1 MAIIIQGIN
10 SPVGTDSS
18 EIIGA
23 ALKKAGI
30 KKAVKT
36 GIHKISLDAR
46 KQNDIKT
53 VSSVWAELE
62 SRAEEEKI
70 CSLKDFCTYV
80 DITPF
85 EPKITGSISPE
96 GRIAVCGFGPAGMF
110 AALVLAEMGYRPL
123 VLERGA
129 DVDNRSRAVSDFWHG
144 GEFSPET
151 NVQFG
156 EGGAGTFSDGKLT
169 TRIKDPL
176 CRYVSARFAEFG
188 APDEILTKAKPHIGT
203 DRLRGVVK
211 NIRRR
216 IISLGG
222 EVRFNSQVTD
232 ISLSNGRL
240 RSVTVNGSEE
250 IPVCAMILAIGHS
263 ARDTFEMLGGTSL
276 VITPKPFSVG
286 VRIEHLQENIDK
298 GLYGELAGDPRL
310 PKGEYNLSCRIG
322 GRGVYTFCMCPGGEV
337 VAAASEHGGVVT
349 NGMSSYIRN
358 GKNANCAVAVSVLPD
373 DFGGT
378 VAGAINFQRRI
389 ESAAFDIGGRGYA
402 APCQSVGN
410 FLGRAGC
417 RNTIGDVEPTYMMG
431 NVTFTDVGR
440 VFPEFVTES
449 LKAGIADF
457 GKKLHGFD
465 SDDALI
471 TAPETRTSS
480 PIRICREKNFT
491 AQNYKNLYV
500 GGEGAGYAGG
510 ITSAAVDGIN
520 MALSL
525 MAKYK
530 PPKY

>member
-30 KKAVKT
+30 KKAVQT

-144 GEFSPET
+144 GEFSSET

-211 NIRRR
+211 NIRQR

-263 ARDTFEMLGGTSL
+263 ARDTFEMLFRREI
-276 VITPKPFSVG
+276 VMEPKPFAVG
-286 VRIEHLQENIDK
+286 ARIEHLQKDVNVS
-298 GLYGELAGDPRL
+298 LYGAHADDPAL
-310 PKGEYNLSCRIG
+310 PVGEYQLSYTKN
-322 GRGVYTFCMCPGGEV
+322 GRGVYTFCMCPGGTV
-337 VAAASEHGGVVT
+337 VPSQSEEKTIVT
-349 NGMSSYIRN
+349 NGMSEFARDGLNANAALVVSVSPEDY
-358 GKNANCAVAVSVLPD
+358 GKNILDGVEFARKIERAAFEQSGSYKAPAVTVGAFLDRKAELKAPSVTPTYAI
-373 DFGGT
+373 GT
-378 VAGAINFQRRI
+378 V
-389 ESAAFDIGGRGYA
+389 
-402 APCQSVGN
+402 PCDLDKILPS
-410 FLGRAGC
+410 
-417 RNTIGDVEPTYMMG
+417 
-431 NVTFTDVGR
+431 
-440 VFPEFVTES
+440 FVTDMMRTG
-449 LKAGIADF
+449 LGVFARKMKCF
-457 GKKLHGFD
+457 GDKGAVL
-465 SDDALI
+465 

-480 PIRICREKNFT
+480 PVRIRRGENMCSLSAEG
-491 AQNYKNLYV
+491 LYPC
-500 GGEGAGYAGG
+500 GEGAGYAGG
-510 ITSAAVDGIN
+510 IMSAAVDGVKQACSV
-520 MALSL
+520 MSL
-525 MAKYK
+525 YK
-530 PPKY
+530 PE